1 MNYLINHRSTFRT
14 ISAGGGTDGGTLF
27 MAEQLNHTDSEVIY
41 LDFSDTSMSIT
52 QYKATMR
59 QYLKIV
65 WVLDWIES
73 IPRLGLGRFDLAM
86 SGGVLH
92 HLKNPQKGLSVISD
106 IQSPHGG
113 AAFMVYGTYGRT
125 SLYWMQHLLRSMNE
139 KEHNIEKELK
149 NANLVLEALPDNHF
163 FHLGKFHDH
172 KTMGNVG
179 IYDLLLHKR
188 DVSYTTST
196 VYQWLQKSGYNFV
209 DFSYPEN
216 TIPISLKSGIQEKS
230 LYRKINRI
238 HPPARYEVGEIIH
251 GKIDKQD
258 IYASKK
264 SHSEANINHENDNLI
279 FAYGSPMGFRAV
291 INNHRNFKELRNETF
306 VYSKISRGIFNGTSS
321 WPSNMN
327 TRHFTSFG
335 SISSKFV
342 WPSTEFNN
350 FILET
355 LTKKPIRPY
364 SVDNL
369 IMKFRQQTKSNIT
382 LNEGKSLF
390 IEFHSY
396 IKDSRIFFLKHKS
409 IPTFVLTC
417 CSFNLYSILHDDT

>member
-1 MNYLINHRSTFRT
+1 
-14 ISAGGGTDGGTLF
+14 
-27 MAEQLNHTDSEVIY
+27 MAEQLNHTDSEVVYI
-41 LDFSDTSMSIT
+41 DFSHTSMSISK
-52 QYKATMR
+52 YKATIR

-73 IPRLGLGRFDLAM
+73 IPRLGLGKFDLAI

-92 HLKNPQKGLSVISD
+92 HLKNPKKGLSVISD
-106 IQSPHGG
+106 IQLPHGG

-125 SLYWMQHLLRSMNE
+125 SLYWMQHLLRDMNE
-139 KEHNIEKELK
+139 KESNIEDELK
-149 NANLVLEALPDNHF
+149 NANLVLEALPENHF

-196 VYQWLQKSGYNFV
+196 VHQWLQRSGYNFV
-209 DFSYPEN
+209 DFKDPEYS
-216 TIPISLKSGIQEKS
+216 IPISMKSAIDEKW

-238 HPPARYEVGEIIH
+238 YAPACYEVGEIIH
-251 GKIDKQD
+251 GKINKQD
-258 IYASKK
+258 FYASKK
-264 SHSEANINHENDNLI
+264 SQSEATINHENDFQI

-291 INNHRNFKELRNETF
+291 INNKRNFKEIRNETF

-321 WPSNMN
+321 RPFNMN

-355 LTKKPIRPY
+355 LIKKPTRQY
-364 SVDNL
+364 SVNNL
-369 IMKFRQQTKSNIT
+369 ITKFRQQTKSNIT
-382 LNEGKSLF
+382 LDKGKSLF
-390 IEFHSY
+390 IEFYSY
-396 IKDSRIFFLKHKS
+396 IKESKIFFLKHKS
-409 IPTFVLTC
+409 IPTFPLTC